1 MAKVAP
7 AIALH
12 LCRCSC
18 STPPARALARWGGF
32 LNSSRVG
39 ATLGPRPSEHLTDAV
54 VGRMA
59 SVADP
64 NEDLATLDAALAYVS
79 ELMPD
84 AVATD
89 EGRASVKLLIALAYL
104 DQNIDLSELVLSDVS
119 TPNEEQ

>member
-1 MAKVAP
+1 M
-7 AIALH
+7 
-12 LCRCSC
+12 
-18 STPPARALARWGGF
+18 T
-32 LNSSRVG
+32 
-39 ATLGPRPSEHLTDAV
+39 RPSEHLKDAG

-64 NEDLATLDAALAYVS
+64 NADLATLDAALAYVS